1 MAEIPNLDE
10 WLLEV
15 TAGLPR
21 DPGQRYEFRCH
32 PDVFMAIRAA
42 ADVPNRFPDP
52 GFIEGSPA
60 FGVADVDVRPE
71 LGSGRWE
78 LYGNGEL
85 LRSGRLGSGAAP
97 EPALPLAADPAPREI
112 DGQLPLPGTEPG

>member
-1 MAEIPNLDE
+1 MAKIPDLDE

-32 PDVFMAIRAA
+32 PDVFAAIRKA
-42 ADVPNRFPDP
+42 ADVPNRFPAA

-78 LYGNGEL
+78 LYGNHEL
-85 LRSGRLGSGAAP
+85 LRSGRLGGEERKQASPVAA
-97 EPALPLAADPAPREI
+97 EL
-112 DGQLPLPGTEPG
+112 DGQLPLPGTEP